1 MAKLSSTGTRMEM
14 NRTVGISHSDMY
26 NKNSNIKIEEWTN
39 MSNIAHLIIKRQAY
53 TVDSSG
59 LLHVYDINRTK
70 MNTLLA
76 NIQCTELS
84 RQI

>member
-1 MAKLSSTGTRMEM
+1 M
-14 NRTVGISHSDMY
+14 
-26 NKNSNIKIEEWTN
+26 W
-39 MSNIAHLIIKRQAY
+39 NIAHLIIKRQAY

-84 RQI
+84 RQIKDIIIHTTNCKCRG

>member
-1 MAKLSSTGTRMEM
+1 MAEYVEYCTS
-14 NRTVGISHSDMY
+14 N
-26 NKNSNIKIEEWTN
+26 NK
-39 MSNIAHLIIKRQAY
+39 AY
-53 TVDSSG
+53 TIDSSG
-59 LLHVYDINRTK
+59 LLHVYDKNRTK